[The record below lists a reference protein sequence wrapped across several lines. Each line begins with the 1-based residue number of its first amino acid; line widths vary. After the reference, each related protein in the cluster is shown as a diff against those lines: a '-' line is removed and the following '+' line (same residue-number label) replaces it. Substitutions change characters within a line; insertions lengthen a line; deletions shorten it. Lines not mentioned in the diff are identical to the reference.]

1 MVAHKK
7 SKVYLLLFLFAFEKK
22 NIVFGQQNKT
32 NCTKHLRAH
41 NLLSDDLYL
50 RLGLDKN
57 ASQDDIKKAFRFL
70 VTSVHGDTGYKTPGE
85 DPSLEH
91 KNLNEAYET
100 LNDLEKRRRYDLL
113 NPQSGLKRSSTPK
126 NTDTSSKRESTQ
138 KETKKEKNRKI
149 LEQFPFD
156 NLSINRAVR
165 KSFENFSR
173 MVEESDDPFEAIIF
187 SLKWH
192 NRETTGL
199 KDIEGRPPIQEG
211 EREAL
216 KSIVRKYLPK
226 LLEKNSPYELDMLSQ
241 ELQAI
246 DPELSDALRIF

>member
-1 MVAHKK
+1 MANKK
-7 SKVYLLLFLFAFEKK
+7 SKAYLLLFVLAFEKT
-22 NIVFGQQNKT
+22 NNLFAQQSKVS
-32 NCTKHLRAH
+32 CTKHIRAH

-57 ASQDDIKKAFRFL
+57 ASQNDIKKAFRFL
-70 VTSVHGDTGYKTPGE
+70 VTIVHGDTGYQTPGE

-100 LNDLEKRRRYDLL
+100 LNNLEKRLRYDLL
-113 NPQSGLKRSSTPK
+113 NPLSGLKRSPTPK
-126 NTDTSSKRESTQ
+126 RNTDTSSKRESTQ
-138 KETKKEKNRKI
+138 KEPSEEKNRKI
-149 LEQFPFD
+149 LEQFPFE
-156 NLSINRAVR
+156 NPSVNRAVR

-173 MVEESDDPFEAIIF
+173 MVEESEDPFEAIVF

-199 KDIEGRPPIQEG
+199 KGLEARPPIQEG

-226 LLEKNSPYELDMLSQ
+226 LLEKNSPYELDVLSQ
-241 ELQAI
+241 ELQTI
-246 DPELSDALRIF
+246 DPELSDALRVF